1 MVIPISCCVTLLG
14 SSSASLS
21 RLRFPVPSPLP
32 IFPCLVR
39 RKNQKRQSPT
49 FFSPKGQWISESEA
63 PRPSKNRGRGQSPG
77 VFRSMFRSLSCQRRT
92 LMSSAFR
99 CDSAVRLR
107 LCSLAWQSKHKTWR
121 LARSKHRASISSLV
135 RAPSTALIW
144 WTARR
149 WVTAPHR
156 LHRQLAAVFIS
167 MASLAHRLE
176 PTSRR
181 YSLSLLITRCLFLLI
196 FSLLHRTDPTAQAW
210 PYYYQL
216 SRYFSCCA

>member
-1 MVIPISCCVTLLG
+1 MVIPFSCCVTLLG
-14 SSSASLS
+14 SASASLS
-21 RLRFPVPSPLP
+21 LLRFPVPPPLSCSFSSSPP
-32 IFPCLVR
+32 PPPSSVG
-39 RKNQKRQSPT
+39 KNQKRQSPT
-49 FFSPKGQWISESEA
+49 FFSLKGQWISESEA

-77 VFRSMFRSLSCQRRT
+77 VFWSMFRSLSCQRRT

-107 LCSLAWQSKHKTWR
+107 LCSLAWQSKHRTWR
-121 LARSKHRASISSLV
+121 LEWSKHRASISSLV
-135 RAPSTALIW
+135 RAPSTGLIW

-181 YSLSLLITRCLFLLI
+181 YSASLLIGHPPAYPLSPRLGCPDTRRWCLGLC
-196 FSLLHRTDPTAQAW
+196 TA
-210 PYYYQL
+210 
-216 SRYFSCCA
+216 